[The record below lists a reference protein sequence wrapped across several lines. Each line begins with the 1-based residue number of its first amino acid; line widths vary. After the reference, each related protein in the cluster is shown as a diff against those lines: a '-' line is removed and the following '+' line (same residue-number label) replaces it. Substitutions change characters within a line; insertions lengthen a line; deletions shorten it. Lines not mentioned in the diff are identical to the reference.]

1 MKAIQPT
8 FLLLVSLLFAGLVQ
22 AAGVERGQFTTA
34 VIDREPVD
42 EVIEVGPEQD
52 RITYFTELRDL
63 TGHQV
68 THQWMYDDSVMFEK
82 TFSIGGPRWRVWSS
96 KNLRPEWTGTW
107 IVNTLDVDG
116 TLLMTQSFNRK
127 Y

>member
-8 FLLLVSLLFAGLVQ
+8 FLLFVSLLFASLVQ

-42 EVIEVGPEQD
+42 AVIEVGPEKD

-68 THQWMYDDSVMFEK
+68 THQWMYGDSVMFEK

-107 IVNTLDVDG
+107 VVNTLDDDG
-116 TLLMTQSFNRK
+116 TLLMSQSFNRK
-127 Y
+127 

>member
-1 MKAIQPT
+1 MKAIQPI

-34 VIDREPVD
+34 VVDREPVD

-63 TGHQV
+63 TGHQI

-107 IVNTLDVDG
+107 VVNTLDDDG
-116 TLLMTQSFNRK
+116 TLLMSQSFNRK
-127 Y
+127 